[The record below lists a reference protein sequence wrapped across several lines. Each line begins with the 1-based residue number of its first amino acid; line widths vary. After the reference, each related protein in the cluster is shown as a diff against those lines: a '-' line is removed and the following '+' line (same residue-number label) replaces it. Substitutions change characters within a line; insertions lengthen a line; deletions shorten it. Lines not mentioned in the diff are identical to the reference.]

1 MASIINAATSGGLIT
16 TADTSGILNIQTA
29 STTAVTIDGS
39 QNVGIGVTP
48 NANWSTAFKALDI
61 GFTGN
66 SLVGFSASDVGILS
80 GCYYQGGGSSGWK
93 WSTTNSLGA
102 SYYEQYNGASIWHIS
117 APTAHTAGTPV
128 TFTQAMTLGS
138 DGNMILG
145 GTSPTTSSGYTSLS
159 INNAT
164 NSGYL
169 ILQSNGTN
177 KSDWYVSG
185 GTIANLRG
193 VGVPLVLAATG
204 ANYLSLETNG
214 TERARINSSGRQ
226 YFFNA
231 GSASTVADCIFN
243 FAGTFG
249 ANRGISVNA
258 TDSATSMDA
267 IYFTTQSTYRGAI
280 VCSSGGTA
288 YNTASDY
295 RLKNTIAPMTGALAR
310 VAALKP
316 CTYKWNADKADG
328 EGFIAH
334 ELAEVCPSAVT
345 GEKDAV
351 DADGNIK
358 PQGIDT
364 SFLVATLTAAI
375 QEQQAL
381 ITQLQA
387 DVAALKGA

>member
-128 TFTQAMTLGS
+128 TFTQAMTLGA

-145 GTSPTTSSGYTSLS
+145 GTSPTTSGGYTSLS

-169 ILQSNGTN
+169 VLQSNGTN

-185 GTIANLRG
+185 GTVANLRG
-193 VGVPLVLAATG
+193 VGVPLVATTVK
-204 ANYLSLETNG
+204 SLPHHFLKFLIAYQNNTN
-214 TERARINSSGRQ
+214 
-226 YFFNA
+226 
-231 GSASTVADCIFN
+231 
-243 FAGTFG
+243 
-249 ANRGISVNA
+249 
-258 TDSATSMDA
+258 
-267 IYFTTQSTYRGAI
+267 
-280 VCSSGGTA
+280 
-288 YNTASDY
+288 
-295 RLKNTIAPMTGALAR
+295 
-310 VAALKP
+310 
-316 CTYKWNADKADG
+316 
-328 EGFIAH
+328 
-334 ELAEVCPSAVT
+334 
-345 GEKDAV
+345 
-351 DADGNIK
+351 
-358 PQGIDT
+358 
-364 SFLVATLTAAI
+364 
-375 QEQQAL
+375 
-381 ITQLQA
+381 
-387 DVAALKGA
+387 